1 MAWLQLTL
9 AGLLEVVWALGIK
22 RTEGFTRLWPS
33 VYTLAAMGLSFYL
46 LARAVRTLPI
56 GTAYA
61 VWVGIGAVGTALV
74 GLLFLGEPRTLLR
87 MGSIALIVAGV
98 IGLRLAEGH

>member
-1 MAWLQLTL
+1 MAWLQLAL

-22 RTEGFTRLWPS
+22 KTEGFTRLWPS
-33 VYTLAAMGLSFYL
+33 VYTLAAMGLSFFL

-61 VWVGIGAVGTALV
+61 VWVGIGAVGTAV
-74 GLLFLGEPRTLLR
+74 FGLLFLGEPRTLLR

>member
-1 MAWLQLTL
+1 MAWIQLTL

-33 VYTLAAMGLSFYL
+33 LYTLAAMGLSFYL

-87 MGSIALIVAGV
+87 IGSVALIVAGV
-98 IGLRLAEGH
+98 VGLRLAEGH

>member
-9 AGLLEVVWALGIK
+9 AGLLEVVWALGLK

-33 VYTLAAMGLSFYL
+33 VYTLAAMGLSFFL
-46 LARAVRTLPI
+46 LAKAVRTLPI

-74 GLLFLGEPRTLLR
+74 GLIFFGEPRTLLR
-87 MGSIALIVAGV
+87 MGSLMLIVAGV
-98 IGLRLAEGH
+98 VGLRLAEGR